1 MTLFRLDS
9 FRSIGAILTL
19 MAAPLLF
26 AQPESAQAQ
35 SAAENAGPTTL
46 TIHVRSN
53 DAKLLQDPVGGAR
66 VTIRNA
72 ATGAILAEG
81 LQQGSSGST
90 EQIMRQPHRRG
101 DDIFTTP
108 GAARYVATLPLT
120 EPTRVEVTAE
130 APLDYP
136 QAMQSA
142 SKTFWL
148 MPGQDVTGDGV
159 VLTVHGFIVE
169 VLAPMGTD
177 AQPGETLTVRSRVR
191 MLCGC
196 PTEPGGMWDASTYT
210 ITAQLLRDG
219 DVVATAPM
227 EFTGTTS
234 EYETAL
240 TVPSSGATAVRVM
253 AMDAARVNFGLA
265 THALTGETAD
275 GR

>member
-1 MTLFRLDS
+1 MDRFCPCTCL
-9 FRSIGAILTL
+9 
-19 MAAPLLF
+19 PLLLLVV
-26 AQPESAQAQ
+26 ALAVAPSVSAQTA
-35 SAAENAGPTTL
+35 SSGDEVVPTTV
-46 TIHVRSN
+46 TVHVRSN

-66 VTIRNA
+66 VTIRDA
-72 ATGAILAEG
+72 ATGAVLAEG
-81 LQQGSSGST
+81 MQRGSSGST
-90 EQIMRQPHRRG
+90 DQIMRQPHQRG
-101 DDIFTTP
+101 KDIYTTP
-108 GAARYVATLPLT
+108 DAAQYVATLQLS

-142 SKTFWL
+142 SKTLWL
-148 MPGQDVTGDGV
+148 MPGQDITGDGI

-169 VLAPMGTD
+169 VLSPATTE
-177 AQPGETLTVRSRVR
+177 AAPGEALTVRSRVR

-219 DVVATAPM
+219 QVIAAAPM
-227 EFTGTTS
+227 QFSGTTS
-234 EYETAL
+234 EYAATL
-240 TVPSSGATAVRVM
+240 TVPASGATAVRVL

-265 THALTGETAD
+265 THPLSEEATV